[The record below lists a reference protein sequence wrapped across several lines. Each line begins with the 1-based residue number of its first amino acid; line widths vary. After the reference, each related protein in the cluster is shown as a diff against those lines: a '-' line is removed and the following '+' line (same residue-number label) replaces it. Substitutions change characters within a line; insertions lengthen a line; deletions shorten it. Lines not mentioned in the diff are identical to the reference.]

1 MSDNESP
8 VVSAA
13 AARETVP
20 DRGVPVTPGTTPGVT
35 SGTPASPSPSPS
47 QSPSSVTT
55 AGQDDATSVPRPIR
69 EAASWS
75 WRILL
80 IGAGL
85 GAVGWLL
92 GTLQSIVVPLA
103 VALLLAVILTPL
115 RQVLEERL
123 RFPRGVASGVS
134 LVGLIL
140 AVAALMTF
148 AGQQLTTGFQDLSG
162 QVVEG
167 FNELAAL
174 LDERFNL
181 RLQDYQQDLLAEVES
196 QRDAIIAGALG
207 AASTA
212 GNLLVGGVI
221 ALFCAFFFLHDPR
234 GIWGWVVGLLPA
246 AARDKVHQAGRRGV
260 VTLSA
265 YARTQVLVAAVDA
278 VGIGLGALFFVPSL
292 ALPIGVVVFISSFV
306 PMVGAIVSGVV
317 ATVVV
322 LVAQGWVA
330 ALIMLGIVILVQQ
343 IEAHVL
349 QPFLMGQAVSL
360 HPVAVILSVAVGS
373 FVAGI
378 AGALFAVPLAALLNT
393 VVLYLNGHDKF
404 PELGDDDKLPI
415 RWRAPDAPPI
425 SLPRRGGRADDADRE
440 PAEGSS

>member
-1 MSDNESP
+1 MSDNESAI
-8 VVSAA
+8 VSAPA
-13 AARETVP
+13 ASGDVAP
-20 DRGVPVTPGTTPGVT
+20 DRGAAGTAVPP
-35 SGTPASPSPSPS
+35 
-47 QSPSSVTT
+47 QSAPRRD
-55 AGQDDATSVPRPIR
+55 DDADDAATTVPRAIR

-85 GAVGWLL
+85 WAIGWLL
-92 GTLQSIVVPLA
+92 GTLQSIVVPVA

-115 RQVLEERL
+115 RRLLESRL
-123 RFPRGVASGVS
+123 RVPRGAASGIS

-167 FNELAAL
+167 FNELTAL
-174 LDERFNL
+174 LDQRFNL
-181 RLQDYQQDLLAEVES
+181 RLQDYQEDLLTELQE

-221 ALFCAFFFLHDPR
+221 ALFCAFFFLNDPR
-234 GIWGWVVGLLPA
+234 GIWGWVVGLLPR
-246 AARDKVHQAGRRGV
+246 AARDRVHQAGRRGI

-278 VGIGLGALFFVPSL
+278 LGIGLGALFFVPGL

-306 PMVGAIVSGVV
+306 PMVGAIVSGVI

-322 LVAQGWVA
+322 LVAKGWVA

-404 PELGDDDKLPI
+404 PELGNDDKLPI
-415 RWRAPDAPPI
+415 RWRGPDAPPI
-425 SLPRRGGRADDADRE
+425 PLRRRVIRVDAAGRE
-440 PAEGSS
+440 TVEETTVPPKQ